1 MSDVGPV
8 GALGSLALR
17 PVSWIWRAAAKVRN
31 ARFDRGEGVRRA
43 PVPVVSVG
51 NLTAGGT
58 GKTPFVA
65 WAAATLR
72 ASGRRPAIA
81 MRGYGA
87 GNAEMS
93 DEAREYAITVP
104 EVPVLVGADRHA
116 TIVARLAAE
125 PGAIDVVLL
134 DDGFQHRALAR
145 DLDLVLV
152 DAARPALDSPI
163 LPSGWLREP
172 AEGLRRASAVIVTRA
187 ERIDPALEARIS
199 ALHGRPP
206 IAWCRHAWR
215 GLDLM
220 RGGNAERVGVE
231 WLAGRRLFGVF
242 GVGNPDA
249 VRAAYG
255 RAGATIV
262 DDAGARDHATYGR
275 ADLERWIARAASA
288 GADAIATTRK
298 DWTKIRDL
306 APPDTPP
313 FVVPDVALAFVDG
326 ASAVESLLAR
336 AVGERHAVD
345 SAS

>member
-1 MSDVGPV
+1 MSDRGPA
-8 GALGSLALR
+8 GAFGSLALR
-17 PVSWIWRAAAKVRN
+17 PVSWIWRAVARGRN
-31 ARFDRGEGVRRA
+31 ARYDRGEGVRRA
-43 PVPVVSVG
+43 PIPVVSVG
-51 NLTAGGT
+51 NLSAGGT

-65 WAAATLR
+65 WAAAKLR
-72 ASGRRPAIA
+72 VAGHRPAIA

-87 GNAEMS
+87 SEATIS
-93 DEAREYAITVP
+93 DEAREYAMALP
-104 EVPVLVGADRHA
+104 DVPVLVGADRHA
-116 TIVARLAAE
+116 TILSWLAAH

-134 DDGFQHRALAR
+134 DDGFQHRKLAR

-172 AEGLRRASAVIVTRA
+172 ADGLRRASAVIVTRA
-187 ERIDPALEARIS
+187 ERIDPALEAHIS

-220 RGGNAERVGVE
+220 RGASAERVGVD
-231 WLAGRRLFGVF
+231 WLRDRRLFGVF

-249 VRAAYG
+249 VRAAYE
-255 RAGATIV
+255 RAGATIA

-275 ADLERWIARAASA
+275 ADLERWIARAAST
-288 GADAIATTRK
+288 GAHAIATTRK

-306 APPDTPP
+306 APPDAMP
-313 FVVPDVALAFVDG
+313 FVVPDVALAFLDG
-326 ASAVESLLAR
+326 ESKVETLLAR
-336 AVGERHAVD
+336 AVADRHAVD
-345 SAS
+345 SAT